1 MSNSRGHLSHEGKMS
16 DRTARRLTWGLVAL
30 AVTLLVSSVVIYAAG
45 GSGVSLSGIIWAIA
59 LVFAGVGSLIATRHP
74 GNAIG
79 WIFLS
84 VAVAAGL
91 AEVAHAYADYWVAGN
106 GGSEAL
112 AKAAAWYGDL
122 SWIPF
127 ILIPATFLLLLF
139 PHGHLLS
146 PRWRPIAWCAALG
159 IAGNFVTTGL
169 TAGPLEDYPQLMNP
183 YGVTSSVLDPLT
195 GLSFLALIVGIGGSA
210 VSLIVRFRRAT
221 GEERVQIKWL
231 ALAGA
236 IVAVIFP
243 IALALYD
250 VWGEAVSNVAIML
263 SILGLP
269 IAAGVAILRYRLYDI
284 DVVINRTL
292 VYGALTVILAGT
304 YLGSVL
310 LLQLLLNGLTGDSGL
325 AVAASTLAVAALF
338 RPARTRVQGVVDRR
352 FYRRKYDAAKTLEG
366 FSTRLRDEVDL
377 SALDAELRGVVA
389 ETMQPA
395 HVSLWLRTPER
406 Q

>member
-1 MSNSRGHLSHEGKMS
+1 MS
-16 DRTARRLTWGLVAL
+16 DRTARRLTWCLVAL
-30 AVTLLVSSVVIYAAG
+30 AVTLLVSSVVISAA

-84 VAVAAGL
+84 VAVTAGL
-91 AEVAHAYADYWVAGN
+91 AEVAHAYADYWVGGN

-127 ILIPATFLLLLF
+127 IVVPATFLLLLF
-139 PHGHLLS
+139 PDGRLLT

-210 VSLIVRFRRAT
+210 VSLILRFRRAS

-243 IALALYD
+243 IALVLYD
-250 VWGEAVSNVAIML
+250 VWGEAVSWVAIML
-263 SILGLP
+263 SVLALP
-269 IAAGVAILRYRLYDI
+269 VATGVAILRYRLYDI

-292 VYGALTVILAGT
+292 VYGTLTVILAGT

>member
-1 MSNSRGHLSHEGKMS
+1 MSH
-16 DRTARRLTWGLVAL
+16 RTARRLAWGLVAL
-30 AVTLLVSSVVIYAAG
+30 AVALLVSSGVIYAAG
-45 GSGVSLSGIIWAIA
+45 GSGVSIGFFIWAIA
-59 LVFAGVGSLIATRHP
+59 LVFAGVGSLIATRQP

-84 VAVAAGL
+84 VAVTAGL
-91 AEVAHAYADYWVAGN
+91 AEVAHAYADYWVGGS

-112 AKAAAWYGDL
+112 AKTAAWYGDL

-127 ILIPATFLLLLF
+127 ILMPATFLLLLF
-139 PHGHLLS
+139 PNGHLLT

-183 YGVTSSVLDPLT
+183 YGVTSSLLDPLT
-195 GLSFLALIVGIGGSA
+195 GLSFLVLIVGIGGSA
-210 VSLIVRFRRAT
+210 ASLIVRFRRAT
-221 GEERVQIKWL
+221 GEERVQIRWL

-236 IVAVIFP
+236 LVAVVFP
-243 IALALYD
+243 IALVLYD
-250 VWGEAVSNVAIML
+250 VWGEDVSNVAIML
-263 SILGLP
+263 SVLALP
-269 IAAGVAILRYRLYDI
+269 VAAGVAILRYRLYDI

-292 VYGALTVILAGT
+292 VYGGLTVILAAT

-310 LLQLLLNGLTGDSGL
+310 VLQLLLNGLTGDSGL

-338 RPARTRVQGVVDRR
+338 RPARARIQGVVDRR
-352 FYRRKYDAAKTLEG
+352 FYRRKYDAARTLTA
-366 FSTRLRDEVDL
+366 FSARLRDEVDL
-377 SALDAELRGVVA
+377 VTLDAELRGIVA

-395 HVSLWLRTPER
+395 HVSLWLRESG
-406 Q
+406 